1 MKSIKRWFS
10 SIIDLRKGEVLIST
24 LMFFNIFLILV
35 TYYLLKPARNSIF
48 ISVSGAK
55 NLPLVFI
62 AVALV
67 VVPVTTIYS
76 RISRSVNLIQLIN
89 YTLIFIISNLLFLR
103 WLIAI
108 PGQSWIAYTFYI
120 WVSIYGVLTTSQ
132 FWLLANG
139 IYDATQAKRIFVL
152 FSLGAI
158 LGATSGGII
167 TNILIK
173 QFHVSTEN
181 LLYFCVAFMG
191 VSLFMINW
199 TWKIAG
205 KNAEAAPVRQRK
217 SRQKTEQPPSMGEV
231 FKDIKS
237 SKYLMMIIAIIVMTM
252 VTATFSDYLLKA
264 AAEISFTPAGAT
276 KPDKEALSAFF
287 GQYFGGVSLL
297 SFFVQFFLS
306 YQILRI
312 FGVSGAIMF
321 LPISQILG
329 ATAMAVA
336 PGLFTGILV
345 RGSGDIFKYSID
357 KTGRELLFLPIPL
370 DVKKRVKVFVDVLVD
385 RWFRGLA
392 GAVLFIFTGVLA
404 LSVSQISMVLAAM
417 SFGWIFLVLAIRKQ
431 YVNAFRSALDKG
443 EIDPE
448 QLTLKITDASTV
460 SHLIKAL
467 TSDNDKQVSYAL
479 GMLTDVESDTL
490 IDSVRP
496 LLNHQNSEIRVNAL
510 KVLHSQKGVRITSQI
525 DDLLN
530 DESPDVRIEALHY
543 LHKPG
548 NVRAVATLREL
559 LISDDFNLQTAALGY
574 IACYGDEQEKSLINE
589 AVIKEFLGRR
599 GKEAKIGRAILADAL
614 SKLDSTK
621 TSNYLKSL
629 LKDSSTEV
637 VKAAISSA
645 GDTLDRTFL
654 PELLNFLAKPTFRA
668 EARDALAK
676 FGDRILGT
684 LDDYLKDAHA
694 DISIRRNI
702 PRVLR
707 QIATQESVDVL
718 IHNLTTATGELRYSI
733 LRVLNQLRKKSPDL
747 NFATEGIKSNLNH
760 SLHVYYRIF
769 QIRHALQN
777 YLQRNNSD
785 FRKQLLEKALT
796 EKLEKTLEEIFQLL
810 SLLYPAK
817 DVYYSYLGIIRDNKT
832 QRASAIEF
840 LDNILQKDIKTLLI
854 PLLDQSMA
862 EKINWRAQ
870 KLFNGD
876 ISDNDTALAALINES
891 DAWIQSC
898 AIYNID
904 KTAPPALKELV
915 QNAQNHPDK
924 MVRETAN
931 LIIDTFIDDK
941 HNGPPK
947 IF

>member
-1 MKSIKRWFS
+1 MNRIKRWFC

-24 LMFFNIFLILV
+24 LMFLNIFLILD
-35 TYYLLKPARNSIF
+35 TYYFLKPARDSIF
-48 ISVSGAK
+48 LSVSGAK

-62 AVALV
+62 AIAIV

-76 RISRSVNLIQLIN
+76 RISRSLKLNQLIN
-89 YTLIFIISNLLFLR
+89 YTIVFIIGNLLILR
-103 WLIAI
+103 WLVAL
-108 PGQSWIAYTFYI
+108 PPQSWIAYTFYI

-158 LGATSGGII
+158 LGATFGGEI
-167 TNILIK
+167 TNLLIEH
-173 QFHVSTEN
+173 FHISTEN

-191 VSLFMINW
+191 IALLIINW
-199 TWKIAG
+199 IWTIAG
-205 KNAEAAPVRQRK
+205 KTPENARTKK
-217 SRQKTEQPPSMGEV
+217 SRQKTETAPRVSEALQ
-231 FKDIKS
+231 DIKS
-237 SKYLMMIIAIIVMTM
+237 SKYLLMIITIIALTLIG
-252 VTATFSDYLLKA
+252 ATFSDYLLKVVA
-264 AAEISFTPAGAT
+264 QIEFTPEGALS
-276 KPDKEALSAFF
+276 PNKEALTAFF
-287 GQYFGGVSLL
+287 GKYYSRISLL
-297 SFFVQFFLS
+297 SFTIQFFLS

-329 ATAMAVA
+329 AAAMAIA
-336 PGLFTGILV
+336 PGIFTGVLL

-357 KTGRELLFLPIPL
+357 KTGRELLFLPIPA
-370 DVKKRVKVFVDVLVD
+370 DVKKRVKVFVNVLLD

-392 GAVLFIFTGVLA
+392 GAVLFVFTGLLA
-404 LSVSQISMVLAAM
+404 LSVSQISMILAAM
-417 SFGWIFLVLAIRKQ
+417 AFGWIFVVFAIRKE
-431 YVNAFRSALDKG
+431 YVNAFRGALVRG

-448 QLTLKITDASTV
+448 QLPLKITDASTV
-460 SHLIKAL
+460 SHLIEAL
-467 TSDNDKQVSYAL
+467 TSHSEKQVSYAL
-479 GMLTDVESDTL
+479 EMLTDVESNAL
-490 IDSVRP
+490 IKDVRP
-496 LLNHQNSEIRVNAL
+496 LLSHQSSQVRVKAL
-510 KVLHSQKGVRITSQI
+510 KILHNQKGVRITSQI

-548 NVRAVATLREL
+548 NIRAVATLREL
-559 LISDDFNLQTAALGY
+559 LISNDFNLQTAALGY
-574 IACYGDEQEKSLINE
+574 IARYGDEQEKALINE
-589 AVIKEFLGRR
+589 AVIKEFLARR
-599 GKEAKIGRAILADAL
+599 GKEANVGRAILAEAL

-654 PELLNFLAKPTFRA
+654 PELLNFLAQPKFRV

-676 FGDRILGT
+676 FGDRILGA

-707 QIATQESVDVL
+707 QIAAQESVDVL
-718 IHNLTTATGELRYSI
+718 IHNLAAATGELRYSI

-817 DVYYSYLGIIRDNKT
+817 DVHYSYLGIIGDNKT

-840 LDNILQKDIKTLLI
+840 LDHILQKDIKTLLI
-854 PLLDQSMA
+854 PVLDQNMA

-870 KLFNGD
+870 KLFSRE
-876 ISDNDTALAALINES
+876 ISDKETALAALINQS
-891 DAWIQSC
+891 DAWIKSC

-904 KTAPPALKELV
+904 ETAPAALKELV

-924 MVRETAN
+924 IVRETAN
-931 LIIDTFIDDK
+931 LVIDTFIDDR
-941 HNGPPK
+941 HDGPPK